1 MVAKASRSL
10 YGDPPPFVMMEG
22 HKMLNYVTNAMGWE
36 KPTGLQRAWEAYCE
50 VMNLEIVGTSVV
62 TNMEY
67 NASTVK
73 ETTSGGKWTKEFKTE
88 LINLRARR
96 S

>member
-1 MVAKASRSL
+1 
-10 YGDPPPFVMMEG
+10 
-22 HKMLNYVTNAMGWE
+22 MLNGGQGFKISVWRSPSFRDDGGPQDVELCDERYGVGKAHRLAASMGSLLRGDEPGDCW
-36 KPTGLQRAWEAYCE
+36 
-50 VMNLEIVGTSVV
+50 NL
-62 TNMEY
+62 NMEY

-88 LINLRARR
+88 LINLRASR